1 MFKKGFTLIELLVVI
16 AIIAILAAILFPVF
30 AQAREKA
37 RAATCLSNMKQVALA
52 FQLYADDYDETY
64 PRSVSTPAGA
74 IMNDNPAAMIQILN
88 PYVKNIRIFACPS
101 VTKENE
107 LYASSSHQYHVY
119 YTTPSSNYLW
129 NGIIFEDAD
138 SEGRVTVVKT
148 MATLNNSSNLIAC
161 IEGNFAPIWERLCY
175 MANWYGYWANDYN
188 GSYGGQGNT
197 YNAFWIWGAKHNGGT
212 NCSFMDGHAKYY
224 KVTALSTDMFG
235 FTHSDGSVTKYGDNP
250 NGLIMDC
257 NLNNGDK
264 LIY

>member
-37 RAATCLSNMKQVALA
+37 RAANCLSNMKQIALA

-64 PRSVSTPAGA
+64 PRQVITPNVNV
-74 IMNDNPAAMIQILN
+74 MNDNPQAMVQILN
-88 PYVKNIRIFACPS
+88 PYVKNTRLFACPS
-101 VTKENE
+101 VSKEN
-107 LYASSSHQYHVY
+107 YNNVP
-119 YTTPSSNYLW
+119 PSNILW

-138 SEGRVTVVKT
+138 NEGRVTLVKT

-161 IEGNFAPIWERLCY
+161 IESNAAVVWERSCY
-175 MANWYGYWANDYN
+175 LVNWYGYWANDYN
-188 GSYGGQGNT
+188 GSYSGVGNT
-197 YNAFWIWGAKHNGGT
+197 ANGWYIWGTKHNGGC
-212 NCSFMDGHAKYY
+212 NCAFMDGHAKFN
-224 KVTALSTDMFG
+224 KITNLSTDMFG
-235 FTHSDGSVTKYGDNP
+235 FRHADGSVTKYGDNP

-257 NLNNGDK
+257 NISNNGDV